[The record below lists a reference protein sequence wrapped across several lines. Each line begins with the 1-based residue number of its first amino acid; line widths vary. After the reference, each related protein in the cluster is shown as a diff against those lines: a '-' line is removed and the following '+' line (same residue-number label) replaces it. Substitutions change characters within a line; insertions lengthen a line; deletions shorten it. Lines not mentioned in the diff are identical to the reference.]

1 MHEMTRRLDERST
14 IRPLLAHL
22 AEECRRKERD
32 WGQRMDP
39 GVLRGFR
46 RGLDD
51 ADERR
56 RLAVAA
62 REQAEARFTL
72 GAMVEHTARIYDRC
86 LVGGKVAA

>member
-1 MHEMTRRLDERST
+1 MASGLPVVATAVGGSPELIDDRVTGRLLPSDDAAA
-14 IRPLLAHL
+14 LAAVITTL
-22 AEECRRKERD
+22 
-32 WGQRMDP
+32 
-39 GVLRGFR
+39 V
-46 RGLDD
+46 DD